1 MIAAVP
7 PIRLVTRSFGVGEAS
22 AVPLTVQLVGFS
34 PVSSVTMEMV
44 NDQAPGLDTTLN
56 CILVLVPGAM
66 TVAGSGV
73 MIGWD
78 EILEGGISPGATVMS
93 WRGVKGGIEAAK
105 MGHDVVM
112 TPTTFAYLDYNQGER
127 TVDPPIYASL
137 RLKKCYSFEPVPEGV
152 DAKHILG
159 GQGNLWTEQ
168 VPTLR
173 YAQYMTYPR
182 AWALSEVYWSPK
194 ESKNWDNFIQRVE
207 NQFDRS
213 DVAEVNY
220 SKAIY
225 DAGIKTSVKN
235 GMLLLTMETEAPNL
249 DIYYTIDD
257 AMPDN
262 FTAKYAQPVE
272 LPDGPIT
279 LRVITYRNGKPIGH
293 LITLKREEL
302 GRRAGK

>member
-1 MIAAVP
+1 
-7 PIRLVTRSFGVGEAS
+7 
-22 AVPLTVQLVGFS
+22 
-34 PVSSVTMEMV
+34 
-44 NDQAPGLDTTLN
+44 
-56 CILVLVPGAM
+56 
-66 TVAGSGV
+66 
-73 MIGWD
+73 
-78 EILEGGISPGATVMS
+78 
-93 WRGVKGGIEAAK
+93 

-112 TPTTFAYLDYNQGER
+112 SPTTFAYLDYNQGER

-137 RLKKCYSFEPVPEGV
+137 RLKKCYSFEPVPDGV
-152 DAKHILG
+152 DAKYILG

-173 YAQYMTYPR
+173 HAQYMTYPR
-182 AWALSEVYWSPK
+182 AWALAEVYWSPK

-207 NQFDRS
+207 KQFNRS
-213 DVAEVNY
+213 DIAEVNY

-225 DAGIKTSVKN
+225 DAIIKTSRQN
-235 GMLLLTMETEAPNL
+235 GKLLLTIESEVPDL

-262 FTAKYAQPVE
+262 YTTKYSQPVE

-279 LRVITYRNGKPIGH
+279 LRVITYRKDKPIGH

-302 GRRAGK
+302 ERRATK